1 MKFLKYTLAS
11 IVGVLIAS
19 AIIFFIFLGIVGSMI
34 SSGEKET
41 VSISPKT
48 ILVMKLDQTIKER
61 TSANPLQNFDL
72 KKFESQTA
80 LGLNDILLNIQ
91 KAKDDENIKGIFL
104 DLGVI
109 PAGINTIEEIRNA
122 LLDFKKSGKF
132 VIAYADYYTQ
142 PAYYLAT
149 AANKIYLNPAGKLL
163 FLGLKSQITFIKG
176 TLDKLGLEPEII
188 RHGKFKSA
196 VEPLMM
202 DKMSKEN
209 REQVMV
215 YISSIW
221 NHLLEGISAQRK
233 VSIPALNHLADN
245 MTIDDAQSAAS
256 HKLVDGTKYKDQVF
270 DELAKL
276 SGQPNAD
283 KLNFVNLNKYDNVPM
298 PRKEKHVIKNK
309 IAIIYAQGDIV
320 LGEGDEDNI
329 GSEKYAKAIREAR
342 KDTSI
347 KAIVLRVNSGG
358 GDALASEIIWR
369 EVFLAKKAKPVIA
382 SMGDVAASGGYY
394 ILAASDCI
402 VAGPNTITGSI
413 GVFGILMNTQKF
425 FNKKLGVTFDV
436 AKTNPHADLGTIA
449 RPLTAQ
455 EKEVVQA
462 SVERTYDD
470 FISHVAQGRH
480 KTKAQIDKIGQ
491 GRVWSGVNAKSL
503 GLIDQ
508 FGGINKAIEIA
519 AHKAK
524 LKNYRI
530 VSYPKLIDPFT
541 QLFNSLTSSVES
553 KFLKNNLAD
562 SYQYY
567 ENIQKII
574 NTQGI
579 RAQIPYSIELY

>member
-1 MKFLKYTLAS
+1 MKFLKYTLAT
-11 IVGVLIAS
+11 IVGVIIAS

-61 TSANPLQNFDL
+61 TSANPLQNFDF
-72 KKFESQTA
+72 KRFESQTA
-80 LGLNDILLNIQ
+80 LGLNDILLNIR

-122 LLDFKKSGKF
+122 LLDFRKSGKF
-132 VIAYADYYTQ
+132 VVAYADYYTQ

-149 AANKIYLNPAGKLL
+149 ASNKIYLNPAGKLL

-283 KLNFVNLNKYDNVPM
+283 KLNFVNLDKYDNVPM
-298 PRKEKHVIKNK
+298 PRKERHVLKNK

-320 LGEGDEDNI
+320 LGEGDDDNI

-342 KDTSI
+342 
-347 KAIVLRVNSGG
+347 
-358 GDALASEIIWR
+358 
-369 EVFLAKKAKPVIA
+369 
-382 SMGDVAASGGYY
+382 
-394 ILAASDCI
+394 
-402 VAGPNTITGSI
+402 
-413 GVFGILMNTQKF
+413 
-425 FNKKLGVTFDV
+425 
-436 AKTNPHADLGTIA
+436 
-449 RPLTAQ
+449 
-455 EKEVVQA
+455 
-462 SVERTYDD
+462 
-470 FISHVAQGRH
+470 
-480 KTKAQIDKIGQ
+480 
-491 GRVWSGVNAKSL
+491 
-503 GLIDQ
+503 
-508 FGGINKAIEIA
+508 
-519 AHKAK
+519 
-524 LKNYRI
+524 
-530 VSYPKLIDPFT
+530 
-541 QLFNSLTSSVES
+541 
-553 KFLKNNLAD
+553 
-562 SYQYY
+562 
-567 ENIQKII
+567 
-574 NTQGI
+574 
-579 RAQIPYSIELY
+579 